1 MKPEWLK
8 IQPPTQEFSNVKN
21 ILKNHNLYTVCQGAH
36 CPNMSECWSHGTATF
51 MIMGDTCT
59 RFCRFCQ
66 VNHGK
71 PLALDKDEPKN
82 LADAVKKLKLNYVV
96 ITSVDR
102 DDLDDYGS
110 NHIASCIKLLKQIPK
125 IKVEALI
132 PDFQRNIDCLKT
144 VVEAC
149 PDVIGHNIEVVKSLQ
164 EKARDKRANYEQSL
178 SVLRNIKVLNNKIL
192 TKSSLMLGLGETESE
207 IIEVMKDLRKNN
219 VDILT
224 IGQYL
229 QPSKKNLEVVKYITP
244 EKFKYYGKQAYKQ
257 GFIFCQ
263 SGPFVRSS
271 YKANQWIKITKK
283 VKT

>member
-8 IQPPTQEFSNVKN
+8 IVPPTNEFSNVKN

-51 MIMGDTCT
+51 MVMGDTCT

-66 VNHGK
+66 VNHGN
-71 PLALDKDEPKN
+71 PLALDKNEPKN
-82 LADAVKKLKLNYVV
+82 LADAVKKMKLNYVV

-102 DDLDDYGS
+102 DDLEDLGS
-110 NHIASCIKLLKQIPK
+110 NHIASCIKYLKQNTK

-132 PDFQRNIDCLKT
+132 PDFQGKLDLLKNVT
-144 VVEAC
+144 DEN
-149 PDVIGHNIEVVKSLQ
+149 PDVLGHNIEVVKSLQ
-164 EKARDKRANYEQSL
+164 KKARDIKANYEQSL
-178 SVLRNIKVLNNKIL
+178 GVLKNIKELNKKIL
-192 TKSSLMLGLGETESE
+192 TKSSLMLGLGETENE
-207 IIEVMKDLRKNN
+207 ILQTMKDLRKNN

-229 QPSKKNLEVVKYITP
+229 QPSKKNLKVVEYIKP
-244 EKFKYYGKQAYKQ
+244 EKFKYYEKQAYNI
-257 GFIFCQ
+257 GFMFCA

-271 YKANQWIKITKK
+271 YKASEWVKK
-283 VKT
+283 